1 MQAYIACLA
10 YVVLLTSVFAW
21 QPHSLRYQFLLQFI
35 LGSLITVYCISMWR
49 KREHSKFVVQ
59 VSYEGEWNYLDA
71 RQDANWWIGEQSKML
86 GSLIWV
92 QRIPLL
98 QRHQPQKASIR
109 WSWIFKDSVSEKDY
123 RRLCRCIIASQQRAR
138 TC

>member
-21 QPHSLRYQFLLQFI
+21 QPHSLRYQLLLQFI
-35 LGSLITVYCISMWR
+35 LGSLLTIYCISIWR
-49 KREHSKFVVQ
+49 KREHAKFVVQ
-59 VSYEGEWNYLDA
+59 VSYLDA

-86 GSLIWV
+86 GSLLWV